1 MVCRKVLVVLYGQAG
16 IGILPGNSRHLTF
29 RVNQE
34 ERGKPIT
41 PPAMAGVPQ
50 GKLMGLWVWDARES
64 ECRPVMGRIG
74 VATSPRPKGGRL
86 LAGLS
91 LQESLWNF

>member
-1 MVCRKVLVVLYGQAG
+1 MAQQVVLVFSYDQTGTLTCRGK
-16 IGILPGNSRHLTF
+16 SRHLTF

-74 VATSPRPKGGRL
+74 VATSPHPKGGRL